1 MKVGLWGY
9 IKAAFNARP
18 LGMFVPPNWV
28 GVVAFALLGILNPG
42 FWAIG
47 AGLELAYLFVLS
59 NNKRFQNAVDAQA
72 SFGGQQESAD
82 KLKRQLAQLIPPERA
97 RYDALERR
105 CQAILQQQQMG
116 PEALRDLASQGEGL
130 GRLLWI
136 YLRLLLSRQAFRA
149 LLEEAEDAGR
159 RGGRESL
166 ERQIQRLQ
174 RQLEDPPPEQDD
186 LRKSLES
193 LVQILQQRL
202 DTQREAREKLA
213 FLDAEIARVEQQ
225 VELIREQAV
234 LTHDPSAVSRRIDE
248 IGATLSGTNQWM
260 RDQQQA
266 YGAVADVLEE
276 PPPLVI
282 QPAGRVAE

>member
-105 CQAILQQQQMG
+105 CQAILQQQQLG

-174 RQLEDPPPEQDD
+174 RQLEDPPPEPDD

-193 LVQILQQRL
+193 QVQILQQRL

-248 IGATLSGTNQWM
+248 IGATLSGTSQWM

>member
-18 LGMFVPPNWV
+18 MGMFVPPNWV
-28 GVVAFALLGILNPG
+28 AVAAFVLLGFLNPG

-72 SFGGQQESAD
+72 SFGGKEESAQ
-82 KLKRQLAQLIPPERA
+82 KLRRQLSQLIPPERA
-97 RYDALERR
+97 RYEALERR
-105 CQAILQQQQMG
+105 CQQILQQQQAA
-116 PEALRDLASQGEGL
+116 PDALGDLQSQGEGL

-136 YLRLLLSRQAFRA
+136 YLRLLLSRQAFRT
-149 LLEEAEDAGR
+149 LLSEAEDAGR
-159 RGGRESL
+159 RGSRESL
-166 ERQIQRLQ
+166 ERQLERLQ
-174 RQLEDPPPEQDD
+174 RQLADPPPEPDD
-186 LRKSLES
+186 LRRSIES
-193 LVQILQQRL
+193 QIQILQQRL
-202 DTQREAREKLA
+202 DTQREAREKLT

-234 LTHDPSAVSRRIDE
+234 VTHDPSAVSKRIDE
-248 IGATLSGTNQWM
+248 IGATLSGTSQWM
-260 RDQQQA
+260 RDQQQV
-266 YGAVADVLEE
+266 YGEVADVLEE
-276 PPPLVI
+276 PPPLVV